1 MGSDSRSPRA
11 RHRFGFS
18 GPLTRQ
24 KKDRVTTDDILDS
37 LTRQAELRQKL
48 GEKDQVRL
56 EEIAETEDLSRFQGF
71 IHEPASPLMMATKRS
86 FGHLAFVF
94 MLLGGLAVVWLYGSV
109 SKRFDLS
116 SLSAIVQRSGV
127 QSVFA
132 NEAQVGIIGLV
143 ALIGALWILRTRR
156 VSSLPFLSTRVP

>member
-1 MGSDSRSPRA
+1 VGSNSRSPKA
-11 RHRFGFS
+11 RHRFSFS
-18 GPLTRQ
+18 GPPTRQ
-24 KKDRVTTDDILDS
+24 KKDRVTTDDILAS

-48 GEKDQVRL
+48 GERDRVAL
-56 EEIAETEDLSRFQGF
+56 EEIVEREDLRRFQGF
-71 IHEPASPLMMATKRS
+71 NPESASPLMMATKRS

-132 NEAQVGIIGLV
+132 TEAQVGIIALV

>member
-1 MGSDSRSPRA
+1 MGSNSRSPKA
-11 RHRFGFS
+11 RHRFSFS
-18 GPLTRQ
+18 GPPTRQ
-24 KKDRVTTDDILDS
+24 KKDRVTTDDILAS

-48 GEKDQVRL
+48 GERDRVAL
-56 EEIAETEDLSRFQGF
+56 EEIVEREDLRRFQGF
-71 IHEPASPLMMATKRS
+71 NPESASPLMMATKRS

-132 NEAQVGIIGLV
+132 TEAQVGIIALV